1 MLQRNNNINHFLN
14 PKDITMTD
22 FNAQLQKMFQPSTQL
37 LTANAKVLETA
48 LAQQSSLV
56 SQFIASSLDF
66 NKQLLEQK
74 DFANVQNLSEQFGK
88 SVTEQV
94 TSSNKEIVAAITAAN
109 EQSSQIIKEFV
120 ETSQQSF
127 AQAAK

>member
-1 MLQRNNNINHFLN
+1 
-14 PKDITMTD
+14 MTD

-74 DFANVQNLSEQFGK
+74 DLANVQSLSEKFGK

-94 TSSNKEIVAAITAAN
+94 TSSNKEIVAAISAAN
-109 EQSSQIIKEFV
+109 EQSSKIIKELV

>member
-1 MLQRNNNINHFLN
+1 
-14 PKDITMTD
+14 MTD